1 MVSPDFSAMRR
12 AMIDSQLRTS
22 GVSEPWIVAAM
33 AALPRELFVPTDRWA
48 TAYMDRSI
56 PLASGRALNPPLATG
71 LMLGAAEVKADDN
84 VLLIGAGTGYVASLI
99 AGRVMSVTALE
110 QSGAILELLRRNL
123 AVFDNVTLV
132 EGPLNAG
139 VADKA
144 PYSLIIIDG
153 AITELSGTIIEQ
165 LAEGGRVVTGLSEGA
180 VSRLAIGYKRGGAIV
195 LRPIADCEIAVLP
208 GFESAKEFVF

>member
-12 AMIDSQLRTS
+12 AMVDSQLRTS

-33 AALPRELFVPTDRWA
+33 AALPRELFVPEDRRA

-56 PLASGRALNPPLATG
+56 PLAPGRVLNPPLATG
-71 LMLGAAEVKADDN
+71 LMLGVAEVRADDN

-99 AGRVMSVTALE
+99 AGRVTAVKAVE
-110 QSGAILELLRRNL
+110 QSAQMLDHARRNL
-123 AVFDNVTLV
+123 SVADNVRIV

-139 VADKA
+139 AEVNA

-153 AITELSGTIIEQ
+153 AIVELPVAITEQ
-165 LAEGGRVVTGLSEGA
+165 LAEGGRVVTGLTDGA
-180 VSRLAIGYKRGGAIV
+180 VSRLAIGYKRGGTVV
-195 LRPIADCEIAVLP
+195 LRPVADCEIAVLP
-208 GFESAKEFVF
+208 GFEPAKEFVF

>member
-33 AALPRELFVPTDRWA
+33 ASLPRELFVPADRGA

-56 PLASGRALNPPLATG
+56 PLASGRVLNPPLATG
-71 LMLGAAEVKADDN
+71 LMLGAAEVRADDN
-84 VLLIGAGTGYVASLI
+84 VLLIGAGTGYIANLM
-99 AGRVMSVTALE
+99 AGRVMALTAVE
-110 QSGAILELLRRNL
+110 QSAAISEHLRRNV
-123 AVFDNVTLV
+123 AGFDNVTLV

-139 VADKA
+139 AEVNA

-153 AITELSGTIIEQ
+153 AIAGLPGSIAEQ
-165 LAEGGRVVTGLSEGA
+165 LIEGGRVVTGLSDGA
-180 VSRLAIGYKRGGAIV
+180 VSRLAVGYKRGGNIV
-195 LRPIADCEIAVLP
+195 LRPIADCEIAALP
-208 GFESAKEFVF
+208 GFEPTKEFVF